1 MRRILIVVAAA
12 FLLAGCATAQR
23 KDALTSTLNTYAAT
37 LRWGSFQ
44 SALKFVDPKV
54 LEANPPSALD
64 MARYQQMRVS
74 DYDDGAG
81 PTVVAEN
88 EVQQVVQLHLINI
101 HTQSERTVI
110 DRQTWRYDP
119 ETKHWWLTSGLP
131 DITQE

>member
-1 MRRILIVVAAA
+1 MRRILIVVAAIV
-12 FLLAGCATAQR
+12 LLAGCATAQR

-54 LEANPPSALD
+54 LETNPPTSLD
-64 MARYQQMRVS
+64 MARYQQVRVS
-74 DYDDGAG
+74 DYDEGAG
-81 PTVVAEN
+81 PSVVAEN

-119 ETKHWWLTSGLP
+119 EAKRWWLTSGLP
-131 DITQE
+131 NVTQD